1 MRAGA
6 RFKMGTVAWSVFMMN
21 AWLLAVPT
29 TVPWS
34 FSVALVM
41 VGCNLFAVAI
51 GYYAIQG
58 KGVGPALPLPELFKG
73 FGVPELLATAAFGHI
88 LGTGMV
94 LGLANSGLL

>member
-1 MRAGA
+1 
-6 RFKMGTVAWSVFMMN
+6 MN
-21 AWLLAVPT
+21 SLLLTVPT

-34 FSVALVM
+34 PSVAVVM

-51 GYYAIQG
+51 GYYAIEG

-73 FGVPELLATAAFGHI
+73 FGVPELLATAALGHV